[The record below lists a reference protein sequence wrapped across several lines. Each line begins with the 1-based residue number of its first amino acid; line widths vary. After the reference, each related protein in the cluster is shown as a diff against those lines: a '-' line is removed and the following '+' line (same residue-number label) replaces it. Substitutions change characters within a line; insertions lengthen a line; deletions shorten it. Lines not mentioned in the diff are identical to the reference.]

1 MVAKGRLIVIEGV
14 DGSGKETQSEK
25 LAAHLQPGRGAGA
38 AGILSPVRQ
47 GLPRPWSA
55 IIWAG
60 ISAMIPTPSA
70 PTWPRPFTAA
80 DRYASYKEELE
91 PFLAQGGTVI
101 ADRYTTSNMVHQAGK
116 IHDDGERRAF
126 LDWLMDYEFN
136 LLGLPRPDRIFFL
149 DIPPVTA
156 SLLTADRANKMTG
169 EAEKD
174 IHESNPAY
182 MKESYR
188 NARKLA
194 EDYGWTTV
202 TCVENG
208 ILRSIEDIHEEIYRQ
223 VREWENGGKISW
235 PAGWRLWRAADR
247 HRFHMPGHKG
257 RGLPWRPG
265 TVTEIPRG
273 GQPPR
278 RGGYH
283 RWSPG

>member
-25 LAAHLQPGRGAGA
+25 LAAHLQQDGERV
-38 AGILSPVRQ
+38 LRVSY
-47 GLPRPWSA
+47 PRYDKDS
-55 IIWAG
+55 
-60 ISAMIPTPSA
+60 SAMVRHYLGGNFGEDPDAISPYVAST
-70 PTWPRPFTAA
+70 FYAA

-223 VREWENGGKISW
+223 VREWENGG
-235 PAGWRLWRAADR
+235 R
-247 HRFHMPGHKG
+247 
-257 RGLPWRPG
+257 
-265 TVTEIPRG
+265 
-273 GQPPR
+273 
-278 RGGYH
+278 
-283 RWSPG
+283 